1 MKRDDP
7 ELAGATLAERYRL
20 ITPVGRGAMGA
31 VWRARDLA
39 GGRDV
44 ALKLI
49 DGRRDGTNRA
59 ARFLREGRAMAR
71 LHSPH
76 VVGIL
81 DHGRCLHPAE
91 DAEIAFL
98 VMELL
103 EGESLARR
111 LDREDRL
118 DTATTLRVINHVGR
132 GIALAHARG
141 IVHRDLK
148 PANIFLTGPPPVMAK
163 VLDFGLAKPWAPLP
177 ADAALHTAVGKP
189 LGTPYY
195 MSPEQCRG
203 LPSVD
208 HRSDLWALG
217 VITYEC
223 LCGRKPFDART
234 IPELF
239 ERIAG
244 ANPAPP
250 STLSSVPDALDEWI
264 RRALAPDVQRRFQS
278 AAEMVSELR
287 EVLGVDDASIPPPRP
302 SVDDAL
308 HTRVLVARGPERTLR
323 RLPSS
328 AIRLTGRAHLV
339 TQIADAVASH
349 CRVVTLHGER
359 GSGRSTLAEAFAEDQ
374 RGHLPGG
381 IWRVTLAHC
390 ESARQMLLAFA
401 TVLEATAAFGEAG
414 LATCLAS
421 FGPAIVLVTDADRV
435 REPLNRLIARVLRD
449 APQVIMIVTASH
461 PLQAPTERAL
471 PVVALTNDETAH
483 LIANRLD
490 QLGDRTT
497 RRERDGLPTAMVD
510 AAEAAAGNALV
521 ARLLADAWARGVGEA
536 TAARIARAEGRGD
549 GRRLAQLDAI
559 IDTLPYEERAALAR
573 CGSRR
578 AFFSAESVEA
588 LGVTRAQLSKLLRRG
603 YVVETSR
610 PTQPFSLHPMVRRTC
625 SRRLT
630 AGADL
635 SPDRS
640 AARAAA
646 RDLLTLHAKRI
657 AGLATRAR
665 LLELHEAGDA
675 RMRRQYIDLYADA
688 DAAAQRMRAAGRDGL
703 AGRCE
708 LIAATAEHLLGVPA
722 AAANRLGAIE
732 ATPTELGIW
741 LDAQLLRGRAL
752 LASKELSRASDV
764 AESAIAVADQEGDHE
779 ASTLLQLLAA
789 QCALAEG
796 RLERARHTALEM
808 QRRASEEERRGPL
821 ASALTLLG
829 RLDLQLGDPATAQ
842 PRLRL
847 ALELQLARGARTMA
861 AQLFPL
867 LAEASQLK
875 GDLLDTRRQLT
886 RALEEQRLLGD
897 RAAEAEVLTRLGQLA
912 LDAGRVDE
920 ALAWLD
926 EGLQAA
932 RERGERDLEARAL
945 TTAALAHERG
955 GRPSRSEALGAR
967 ADELWRSLDDEG

>member
-1 MKRDDP
+1 MKRHDP
-7 ELAGATLAERYRL
+7 ELSGETLAERYRL

-44 ALKLI
+44 AVKLI

-81 DHGRCLHPAE
+81 DHGRCAHPVE
-91 DAEIAFL
+91 EGELAFL

-111 LDREDRL
+111 IDRQDRL
-118 DTATTLRVINHVGR
+118 DAATTLRIINHVAR

-148 PANIFLTGPPPVMAK
+148 PANIFLAGPPPITAK

-250 STLSSVPDALDEWI
+250 STLSSVPDDLDQWM

-287 EVLGVDDASIPPPRP
+287 DVLGVDDASIPPPRP
-302 SVDDAL
+302 SVNDAL

-323 RLPSS
+323 RLPGS
-328 AIRLTGRAHLV
+328 ATPLVGREHLIA
-339 TQIADAVASH
+339 QIADAVASH
-349 CRVVTLHGER
+349 SRVITLHGTR
-359 GSGRSTLAEAFAEDQ
+359 GSGRSALAEVFAEDQ
-374 RGHLPGG
+374 RGNLPGG
-381 IWRVTLAHC
+381 IWRVPLAHC
-390 ESARQMLLAFA
+390 ESARQMSLAFA
-401 TVLEATAAFGEAG
+401 IALESTSAFGEAG

-435 REPLNRLIARVLRD
+435 RDPLNRLIARVLRD
-449 APQVIMIVTASH
+449 APQVIVIVTASH

-471 PVVALTNDETAH
+471 PVVALTASQTA
-483 LIANRLD
+483 RLLADRVD
-490 QLGDRTT
+490 QLGDRTVPVD
-497 RRERDGLPTAMVD
+497 RDEPSTAMLE
-510 AAEAAAGNALV
+510 AAEATGGNALV
-521 ARLLADAWARGVGEA
+521 TRLLADAWARGTAEA
-536 TAARIARAEGRGD
+536 TAARLAQADGRGD
-549 GRRLAQLDAI
+549 GRRLAQLEAL
-559 IDTLPYEERAALAR
+559 IDTLPADERAALAR
-573 CGSRR
+573 CGSCR
-578 AFFSAESVEA
+578 ALFSAEAVEA
-588 LGVTRAQLSKLLRRG
+588 LGVARVELTKLLRRG
-603 YVVETSR
+603 WVVETSQ
-610 PTQPFSLHPMVRRTC
+610 PTQPFTLHPLVRRAC

-630 AGADL
+630 AGRDLAD
-635 SPDRS
+635 DRS

-646 RDLLTLHAKRI
+646 RELLTRHARRI
-657 AGLATRAR
+657 AGLATRSR
-665 LLELHEAGDA
+665 LLELREAGDA
-675 RMRRQYIDLYADA
+675 RMRRQYVDLYADA
-688 DAAAQRMRAAGRDGL
+688 EAAAQRMRAGGQDRL
-703 AGRCE
+703 AFRCE
-708 LIAATAEHLLGVPA
+708 LIAATGEHLLGAPLA
-722 AAANRLGAIE
+722 AA
-732 ATPTELGIW
+732 
-741 LDAQLLRGRAL
+741 
-752 LASKELSRASDV
+752 S
-764 AESAIAVADQEGDHE
+764 
-779 ASTLLQLLAA
+779 
-789 QCALAEG
+789 
-796 RLERARHTALEM
+796 
-808 QRRASEEERRGPL
+808 
-821 ASALTLLG
+821 ASAY
-829 RLDLQLGDPATAQ
+829 
-842 PRLRL
+842 
-847 ALELQLARGARTMA
+847 
-861 AQLFPL
+861 
-867 LAEASQLK
+867 
-875 GDLLDTRRQLT
+875 
-886 RALEEQRLLGD
+886 
-897 RAAEAEVLTRLGQLA
+897 
-912 LDAGRVDE
+912 
-920 ALAWLD
+920 
-926 EGLQAA
+926 
-932 RERGERDLEARAL
+932 
-945 TTAALAHERG
+945 
-955 GRPSRSEALGAR
+955 RSTY
-967 ADELWRSLDDEG
+967 

>member
-1 MKRDDP
+1 MKRHDP
-7 ELAGATLAERYRL
+7 ELSGETLAERYRL

-39 GGRDV
+39 GRRDV
-44 ALKLI
+44 AVKLI

-81 DHGRCLHPAE
+81 DHGRCLHPTE
-91 DAEIAFL
+91 EGEIAFL

-111 LDREDRL
+111 LDRADRL
-118 DTATTLRVINHVGR
+118 DATTTLRIINHVGR
-132 GIALAHARG
+132 GISLAHARG

-148 PANIFLTGPPPVMAK
+148 PANIFLSGPPPITAK

-203 LPSVD
+203 LPNVD

-250 STLSSVPDALDEWI
+250 STQSSVPDDLDQWM

-278 AAEMVSELR
+278 ASEMVRELR
-287 EVLGVDDASIPPPRP
+287 DVLGVEDASIPPPRP
-302 SVDDAL
+302 SVDGAL
-308 HTRVLVARGPERTLR
+308 HTRVLVAHGPERTLR
-323 RLPSS
+323 RLPGG
-328 AIRLTGRAHLV
+328 ATRLVGRDHLI

-349 CRVVTLHGER
+349 SRVITLHGDR
-359 GSGRSTLAEAFAEDQ
+359 GSGRSALAEVFAEDQ
-374 RGHLPGG
+374 RGNLPGG
-381 IWRVTLAHC
+381 IWRVPLAHC

-401 TVLEATAAFGEAG
+401 TVLEATAAFEEAG

-449 APQVIMIVTASH
+449 APQVIVIVTASH

-471 PVVALTNDETAH
+471 PVVPLTAAETAR
-483 LIANRLD
+483 LLANRVD

-497 RRERDGLPTAMVD
+497 PSERDDLSTSMLA
-510 AAEAAAGNALV
+510 AAEATAGNALV
-521 ARLLADAWARGVGEA
+521 TRLLADAWARGAHEPTA
-536 TAARIARAEGRGD
+536 TRIAQAEGRGD
-549 GRRLAQLDAI
+549 GKRLAQLEAV
-559 IDTLPYEERAALAR
+559 IDTLPDDERGALAR

-578 AFFSAESVEA
+578 AFFGAESVEA
-588 LGVTRAQLSKLLRRG
+588 LGVTRADLTKLLRRG
-603 YVVETSR
+603 WVVETSR
-610 PTQPFSLHPMVRRTC
+610 PTQPFGLHPLVRRAC

-630 AGADL
+630 AGRDL
-635 SPDRS
+635 ATDRS
-640 AARAAA
+640 TARAAA
-646 RDLLTLHAKRI
+646 RELLTRHAKLI
-657 AGLATRAR
+657 SEHASRAR
-665 LLELHEAGDA
+665 LLELREAGDA
-675 RMRRQYIDLYADA
+675 RMRRRYVDLYADA
-688 DAAAQRMRAAGRDGL
+688 EAAAQRMRAGGQDSL
-703 AGRCE
+703 ALRCE
-708 LIAATAEHLLGVPA
+708 LVAAMAEHLLGAPA
-722 AAANRLGAIE
+722 AAANRLGTVEVVAGD
-732 ATPTELGIW
+732 LGTW

-752 LASKELSRASDV
+752 LDGGELNRASDV
-764 AESAIAVADQEGDHE
+764 TESAITIADQQGDQE
-779 ASTLLQLLAA
+779 ASTLLRLLAA
-789 QCALAEG
+789 EVALADG
-796 RLERARHTALEM
+796 RLERTRHTALDM
-808 QRRASEEERRGPL
+808 LRRATEDERRGPL
-821 ASALTLLG
+821 ATALTLLG
-829 RLDLQLGDPATAQ
+829 RLDLQLGDPTAAR
-842 PRLRL
+842 PRLRQ
-847 ALELQLARGARTMA
+847 ALELQLARGARTMV

-867 LAEASQLK
+867 LAEASQLE
-875 GDLLDTRRQLT
+875 GDLRGAQRQLT

-897 RAAEAEVLTRLGQLA
+897 RTAEAEVLTRLGQLA
-912 LDAGRVDE
+912 FDAGRVDE

-932 RERGERDLEARAL
+932 RERGARDLEARAL
-945 TTAALAHERG
+945 TAAALAHERG
-955 GRPSRSEALGAR
+955 GRPSRSEAQKAR
-967 ADELWRSLDDEG
+967 AEELWRSLDDEG